1 MRISGR
7 PIRLRRSG
15 DPRRLGRALA
25 FATNCLYLLG
35 DQRRA
40 IESGQRALAIAEQL
54 DEFPSKIAAGMYLGR
69 SHYSSGN
76 FLQAID
82 ILVPIVA
89 SLTAERERDYLGLG
103 VLPAVFSRT
112 ILVMSLAATGRFA
125 EGHPVGEESLELAR
139 STNHPDTMLWAFRGV
154 GQLYLERGEATGPSP
169 CSRTL
174 ALCRAN
180 DLPVYIPPVMSAL
193 GYAYALAG
201 RLAEALPLLE
211 RAAQEEVTRQQV
223 INHAPVV
230 LRLAEAYLLAGR
242 TEDSATTASRGI
254 DLAKQWG
261 DRAQEAHALRI
272 LAEISVHRDTDD
284 QNQASALYEQAMSL
298 AESLAMRPLVARIHL
313 VSGYFT
319 CTAETETRR
328 LATSRRLPQVSE
340 TWKWPPGSSGRRPR
354 CPG

>member
-1 MRISGR
+1 
-7 PIRLRRSG
+7 
-15 DPRRLGRALA
+15 
-25 FATNCLYLLG
+25 
-35 DQRRA
+35 
-40 IESGQRALAIAEQL
+40 
-54 DEFPSKIAAGMYLGR
+54 MYLGR

-125 EGHPVGEESLELAR
+125 EGHTVGEEALDLAQ

-154 GQLYLERGEATGPSP
+154 GQIYLERGEADRAVTLLE
-169 CSRTL
+169 RTL

-193 GYAYALAG
+193 GFAYALAG
-201 RLAEALPLLE
+201 RVAEALPLLE
-211 RAAQEEVTRQQV
+211 QAAQEEVTRQQV

-242 TEDSATTASRGI
+242 TEDSSTAAARGL
-254 DLAKQWG
+254 DLARRWG

-272 LAEISVHRDTDD
+272 LGEISMHREVSD
-284 QNQASALYEQAMSL
+284 QDQAIALYERAMSL

-313 VSGYFT
+313 GLGLIHVHSGDRDKALDDLTTAAAGFRDMEMASWLIRTEVEVS
-319 CTAETETRR
+319 R
-328 LATSRRLPQVSE
+328 LR
-340 TWKWPPGSSGRRPR
+340 
-354 CPG
+354 